1 MAEMPAP
8 TPLPSV
14 EIAKAET
21 PKPPNAGFAASI
33 RAMMDEARSD
43 LAKAREDGL
52 SKVKGAVGKL
62 KEAQSAVVQVTNSMA
77 KSLEDEAESITAEL
91 GQISNMG
98 PE

>member
-1 MAEMPAP
+1 MQMTNCDRPEAYPSRGGFLLGDYLMAS
-8 TPLPSV
+8 TGV
-14 EIAKAET
+14 QG
-21 PKPPNAGFAASI
+21 AGH

-52 SKVKGAVGKL
+52 S
-62 KEAQSAVVQVTNSMA
+62 
-77 KSLEDEAESITAEL
+77 EAESITAEL